1 MSEPQAPP
9 ARPTSTV
16 PAHAIIPE
24 KLRERF
30 NDERRK
36 EPRYPAKHDQANV
49 GWYRGESYQT
59 VPGRLEDVS
68 SSGASLVL
76 DDGASW
82 EGGDV
87 WLCLSGGVRT
97 EWVRG
102 EVAGVSQV
110 EGSAQRVRLRFHESC
125 PFDFFK
131 TVAWG
136 GPKAPAPRGDVPGA
150 PRTEQAQGSPGPHF
164 ACTADDETPTLEDDF
179 RALRVSVTMYQAP
192 RAPEKFQFGRLREDE
207 RDDRVLLVPKAYL
220 AVLQIVGATLVAGV
234 ILVKL
239 LQVWQLDV
247 ALGLAQH

>member
-1 MSEPQAPP
+1 MNEPQAPP
-9 ARPTSTV
+9 ARPTLTAAP
-16 PAHAIIPE
+16 PATIPE
-24 KLRERF
+24 KLRDRC

-36 EPRYPAKHDQANV
+36 EPRYPATHDQANV
-49 GWYRGESYQT
+49 GWYHGKSYQT

-68 SSGASLVL
+68 GSGASLVL

-87 WLCLSGGVRT
+87 WLCLSGSVHT

-102 EVAGVSQV
+102 AVVAVTQIA
-110 EGSAQRVRLRFHESC
+110 GSAQRVRLRFHESC

-131 TVAWG
+131 TAAWG
-136 GPKAPAPRGDVPGA
+136 GPKAPAPHCAHAGA
-150 PRTEQAQGSPGPHF
+150 TGNEPGPENPLF
-164 ACTADDETPTLEDDF
+164 TSTPADETPALEEDF
-179 RALRVSVTMYQAP
+179 RALHVSVTMYQAP
-192 RAPEKFQFGRLREDE
+192 REREEFRFGRLRGDQRDE
-207 RDDRVLLVPKAYL
+207 RVLLVPKAYL
-220 AVLQIVGATLVAGV
+220 AVLQVVGAVIVAGV